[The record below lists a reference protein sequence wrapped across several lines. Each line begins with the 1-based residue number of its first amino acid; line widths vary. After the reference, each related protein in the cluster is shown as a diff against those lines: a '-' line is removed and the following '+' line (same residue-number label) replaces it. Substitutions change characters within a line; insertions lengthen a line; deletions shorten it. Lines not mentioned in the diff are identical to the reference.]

1 MTETLSKASLQ
12 AYIHSTITMKN
23 VEVVVVELNAFKD
36 ARSGKLQH
44 RFEKLLQAH
53 RKCFDEYEKL
63 LPKESRV
70 EVNKEIEAYLDS
82 SWEQV

>member
-12 AYIHSTITMKN
+12 AYIHSTIAIKN
-23 VEVVVVELNAFKD
+23 IEVVVVELNAFKD
-36 ARSGKLQH
+36 ERSGKLQH

-53 RKCFDEYEKL
+53 RKCFNEYEQL
-63 LPKESRV
+63 IPKENKV